1 MTDWDNVKIL
11 ADKPS
16 LIRYAA
22 ERIVRMANATLEHND
37 IFSIALSGGSTPQP
51 VYETLA
57 ITFASA
63 IDWSRVHLWWGDER
77 AVSPD
82 DEQSNYRMVKKVL
95 LDKIDIPEKNV
106 HRIHGEDEPEQAAK
120 HYEDELRS
128 FFKDDEVLFDLNL
141 LGMGDDGHTASL
153 FPHTAVIHEEEK
165 WVLAHHVEAKG
176 NLWRI
181 TLTPP
186 TLLKS
191 ANIMF
196 LVSGTGKAN
205 ILKTVLEDEF
215 RPYTY
220 PAQLIVHSKHENVV
234 WAVDEAAASQLG

>member
-1 MTDWDNVKIL
+1 MTEWDNLKIL
-11 ADKPS
+11 SDKPS
-16 LIRYAA
+16 LARYTA

-37 IFSIALSGGSTPQP
+37 TFSIALSGGSTPQP
-51 VYETLA
+51 VYEILA
-57 ITFASA
+57 TTFASV

-82 DEQSNYRMVKKVL
+82 DEQSNYRIVKEVL

-106 HRIHGEDEPEQAAK
+106 HQIRGEDEPQQTAK
-120 HYEDELRS
+120 YYEDELKN
-128 FFKDDEVLFDLNL
+128 FFKDDEMLFDLNL

-153 FPHTAVIHEEEK
+153 FPNTAVIHEEEK

-186 TLLKS
+186 TILKS

-196 LVSGTGKAN
+196 LVSGAAKAEM
-205 ILKTVLEDEF
+205 LKTVLEGAF
-215 RPYTY
+215 QPYTY
-220 PAQLIVHSKHENVV
+220 PAQLIVHSKHQNVV
-234 WAVDEAAASQLG
+234 WAVDEAAASRLG

>member
-1 MTDWDNVKIL
+1 MTDWDNLKIL
-11 ADKPS
+11 ADKAS
-16 LIRYAA
+16 LARYAA
-22 ERIVRMANATLEHND
+22 ERIVRIANATLELND
-37 IFSIALSGGSTPQP
+37 TFSIALSGGSTPRP

-57 ITFASA
+57 TAFASA

-82 DEQSNYRMVKKVL
+82 DEQSNYRMVKEVL
-95 LDKIDIPEKNV
+95 LDNIDIPEKNV

-120 HYEDELRS
+120 HYENELRN
-128 FFKDDEVLFDLNL
+128 FFKDDAVLFDLNL
-141 LGMGDDGHTASL
+141 LGMGEDGHTASL
-153 FPHTAVIHEEEK
+153 FPHTSAIHEQEK

-186 TLLKS
+186 AILKS

-196 LVSGTGKAN
+196 LVSGSGKADV
-205 ILKTVLEDEF
+205 LKTVLEGDYQ
-215 RPYTY
+215 PDSY
-220 PAQLIVHSKHENVV
+220 PSQLIVNSGHETVI
-234 WAVDEAAASQLG
+234 WLIDEAAASKLK